1 MHKRDAIELKV
12 YNFLEVI
19 QLSPTLPIVTIR
31 SCNLDGEELVLF
43 FSKLTH
49 ISSQNLDRIFAI
61 WKVRERI
68 SRSPTYVVTLTT
80 VEHLINVKHQ
90 WNLQSWTIWCCC
102 NDGEWPIKDLIF
114 SNALNAQHVNGMT
127 PNDLAINSGKLVKNT
142 WACIMLTAYVLLLD
156 TVE

>member
-31 SCNLDGEELVLF
+31 SCNLEGEELVLF

-80 VEHLINVKHQ
+80 TVEHLINVKHQ
-90 WNLQSWTIWCCC
+90 
-102 NDGEWPIKDLIF
+102 
-114 SNALNAQHVNGMT
+114 
-127 PNDLAINSGKLVKNT
+127 
-142 WACIMLTAYVLLLD
+142 
-156 TVE
+156 